1 MCCMLVLLLMLLKE
15 NSSKKTKQ
23 ILVYYPRLYRW
34 SEGFTQLHPPPRAL
48 LSLISKSRY
57 IWWSKVQETSREART
72 RSLKV
77 QETSRE
83 ARTKASKAHETS
95 REARTRASKVQE
107 KSREARSVSCCK
119 VQEKAGK
126 VSLVCR
132 VGQNRISTP
141 YMIVYLVISLPKIPY
156 MHCIY
161 MVLANPTY
169 IPFHLDLSSFLSS
182 FLCLE
187 DACTWEIWYQS

>member
-57 IWWSKVQETSREART
+57 IWWSKVQ
-72 RSLKV
+72 
-77 QETSRE
+77 
-83 ARTKASKAHETS
+83 ETS